1 MLEPQVEL
9 ALRDITRRLAI
20 LMEQVSNGELVDT
33 NLLVTLNDVSEQ
45 CFIKHVAG
53 EEINHDELI
62 FMEELLSLLEM
73 RTTLIYRNPSDD

>member
-1 MLEPQVEL
+1 METHVEL

-53 EEINHDELI
+53 EEINHEELT

-73 RTTLIYRNPSDD
+73 RTTLLYRKP

>member
-1 MLEPQVEL
+1 METHVEL
-9 ALRDITRRLAI
+9 TLRDITRRLAI

-53 EEINHDELI
+53 EEINHDELT

-73 RTTLIYRNPSDD
+73 RTTLLYRKL

>member
-1 MLEPQVEL
+1 METHVEL

-33 NLLVTLNDVSEQ
+33 NLLVTLNDVSAQ

-53 EEINHDELI
+53 EEINHEELT

-73 RTTLIYRNPSDD
+73 RTTLLYRKP

>member
-1 MLEPQVEL
+1 METHIEL

-53 EEINHDELI
+53 EEINHDELT

-73 RTTLIYRNPSDD
+73 RTTLLYRKP

>member
-1 MLEPQVEL
+1 METHIEL

-53 EEINHDELI
+53 EEINHDELT
-62 FMEELLSLLEM
+62 FMEELLCLLEM
-73 RTTLIYRNPSDD
+73 RTTLLYRKP

>member
-1 MLEPQVEL
+1 MLEPEVEL
-9 ALRDITRRLAI
+9 ALRDITRTLAI
-20 LMEQVSNGELVDT
+20 LMEQVANGELVDT

-53 EEINHDELI
+53 EEINHDELT

-73 RTTLIYRNPSDD
+73 RTTLLYRKL

>member
-1 MLEPQVEL
+1 METHVEL

-20 LMEQVSNGELVDT
+20 LMEQVANGELVDT

-45 CFIKHVAG
+45 CCINHVAG
-53 EEINHDELI
+53 EDITHDELK

-73 RTTLIYRNPSDD
+73 RTTLLYRKPSDD

>member
-1 MLEPQVEL
+1 METHIEL

-53 EEINHDELI
+53 EEINHDELT
-62 FMEELLSLLEM
+62 FMEELLCLLEM
-73 RTTLIYRNPSDD
+73 RTTLLYRKPRDD